1 MFKSFRAKI
10 TAISVGLIVI
20 SLVVTAVLI
29 VRVSSETLR
38 LQISRNLQQQLQ
50 TQSNS
55 ISNWMDERKNMLMAT
70 GKVLEQRDPLS
81 ALKQLSDGGGFLA
94 AYFARPDGSAVFS
107 DEWQPPSDYN
117 PLTREWYR
125 LAATQ
130 SGVATTA
137 PYEDALDG
145 QTSLVVTFTH
155 GLGNNASRG
164 VLAGDIPLTFII
176 DTVRAIA
183 PTQNSFAFLTDN
195 SGTIIAHPN
204 PNLSL
209 KSLRDLNPN
218 LTQNML
224 SDIQRQGHR
233 ELTLQGQAIYLTSQ
247 AIPGTNWSLNIA
259 LDKQDALS
267 GIYSMIRWTVI
278 AVLLIGLVATGVM
291 WISSASGFRRLQEV
305 SLAMTD
311 IGQGEG
317 DLTKRIEAHGSDEIA
332 TIAKAFNTFV
342 EKIHLLVNEVNNT
355 AQSVSAASST
365 LAQVTRQSAGVVA
378 QQSSE
383 TDQVATAMN
392 EMTATVQEVASHASE
407 AASQASAADNET
419 KQGQV
424 LLRDTLQQLKHLDD
438 TLQGSS
444 STIAELQTGTQDIV
458 GMLDVISAVS
468 EQTNLLALN
477 AAIEAARAGEHGRGF
492 AVVADEVRGLA
503 GRTQQ
508 STQQI
513 QEVVDRLFKQT
524 ENVVNVMAQSRSA
537 AQTTVTKAEDMAARL
552 EQVNQ
557 AITLIADMNLQIAT
571 AAEEQSSVAE
581 LINQNVVNINDLSSQ
596 TEQASHQLTEA
607 TQTLTEQADQLHQQV
622 SQFKI

>member
-20 SLVVTAVLI
+20 SLIVTAVLSI
-29 VRVSSETLR
+29 RVSSDTFR
-38 LQISRNLQQQLQ
+38 MQITRNLQQQLQ

-55 ISNWMDERKNMLMAT
+55 ISNWMSERKAMITAT
-70 GKVLEQRDPLS
+70 GKVIEQTDPFS
-81 ALKQLSDGGGFLA
+81 ALKQLSEGGTFLA
-94 AYFARPDGSAVFS
+94 TYLARPDGTAIFS
-107 DEWQPPSDYN
+107 DEWLPPSDYD
-117 PLTREWYR
+117 PLSREWYQ
-125 LAATQ
+125 LAVKQ

-137 PYEDALDG
+137 PYLDADG
-145 QTSLVVTFTH
+145 ENRLVVTFTH
-155 GLGNNASRG
+155 GLGTKASRG
-164 VLAGDIPLTFII
+164 VIAGDVPLTFII
-176 DTVRAIA
+176 ETVRDIA
-183 PTQNSFAFLTDN
+183 PTHNSFAFLTDKT
-195 SGTIIAHPN
+195 GKIIAHPK
-204 PNLSL
+204 PEMTFRH
-209 KSLRDLNPN
+209 LRDLNSG
-218 LTQNML
+218 LTQAVL
-224 SDIQRQGHR
+224 TEIQHQGER
-233 ELTLQGQAIYLTSQ
+233 ELSLQGQTIYLTSQ
-247 AIPGTNWSLNIA
+247 AIPGTDWSLNIA

-278 AVLLIGLVATGVM
+278 AVVIIGIVAASIM
-291 WISSASGFRRLQEV
+291 WFFSASGFKRLQEV

-317 DLTKRIEAHGSDEIA
+317 DLTQRITVQGEDEIA
-332 TIAKAFNTFV
+332 TIAQAFNAFV
-342 EKIHLLVNEVNNT
+342 EKIHRLVNEVNHT
-355 AQSVSAASST
+355 AQSVSAASTT
-365 LAQVTRQSAGVVA
+365 LAEVTQQSADVVA

-383 TDQVATAMN
+383 TEQVATAMN

-407 AASQASAADNET
+407 AASQASEADTQT
-419 KQGQV
+419 KHGQT
-424 LLRDTLQQLKHLDD
+424 LLRETLQQLKHLDD

-444 STIAELQTGTQDIV
+444 TTIAELQSGTQDIV
-458 GMLDVISAVS
+458 GMLDVISSVS

-503 GRTQQ
+503 GRTQE
-508 STQQI
+508 STQKI

-524 ENVVNVMAQSRSA
+524 ENVVAVMSQSRSA

-552 EQVNQ
+552 EQINQ
-557 AITLIADMNLQIAT
+557 AVTLIADMNLQIAT

-596 TEQASHQLTEA
+596 TEQASHHLMDA
-607 TQTLTEQADQLHQQV
+607 TQSLTAQANQLHDQV